1 MPTTDTTVQELVINV
16 GTTAQIEAAI
26 AGGTI
31 TQDMLSITT
40 DGGVVFNLFDFKWTD
55 YNLNDLSWVKADTF
69 SWLDGTVYTNAY
81 NHLVADT
88 SGITAQTE
96 TVGSYT
102 ITYYQ
107 AIDGHKIVLANME
120 QTVSNIYAE
129 SGVAWYYV
137 LDTTNQRFKLP
148 RCSHGAVVEKHT
160 SGTEWYKVYSD
171 GWCEQGDTVSI
182 TTAGQT
188 INLLKAYTN
197 TNYTITSSGGTNK
210 FGNTACY
217 DKDTNS
223 FKAWTSD
230 DETFNAGDLSW
241 VACGYISSPVANTP
255 YKNLYMYVGQYSYSA
270 VEQTAGLNASLFNG
284 KADIDLGNISQTGLT
299 RINNWIANKFY
310 SSGVQN
316 LTKYEDIAS
325 STTTYTAPIDGFIR
339 VKIGAT
345 YSWQLYING
354 EIFQEQSRNDSD
366 SCVTTWV
373 VIPVLRGDVLTR
385 SGSTYH
391 FDGGAMWYFS

>member
-1 MPTTDTTVQELVINV
+1 MSVYKGTSLLAGVATNTISNSNYLLDWKWSDHIINSM
-16 GTTAQIEAAI
+16 EW
-26 AGGTI
+26 
-31 TQDMLSITT
+31 LR
-40 DGGVVFNLFDFKWTD
+40 
-55 YNLNDLSWVKADTF
+55 ADTF
-69 SWLDGTVYTNAY
+69 SWQSGSVYTSVY
-81 NHLVADT
+81 NHLVADNSSGT
-88 SGITAQTE
+88 SQTE

-102 ITYYQ
+102 ISYKL
-107 AIDGHKIVLANME
+107 APDGHKITTDE
-120 QTVSNIYAE
+120 STVANIYNE
-129 SGVAWYYV
+129 TGEAWYYV

-148 RCSHGAVVEKHT
+148 RSSHGNIVEKYQ
-160 SGTEWYKVYSD
+160 SGTEWYRVYSD
-171 GWCEQGDTVSI
+171 GWCEQGGEKSVSYSNA
-182 TTAGQT
+182 TTNVT
-188 INLLKAYTN
+188 LLKTFTD
-197 TNYTITSSGGTNK
+197 TNYSIFASIGGYANNGVAQVSWQSKTSSSFVLYGDYTSSTV
-210 FGNTACY
+210 TAP
-217 DKDTNS
+217 TT
-223 FKAWTSD
+223 WI
-230 DETFNAGDLSW
+230 
-241 VACGYISSPVANTP
+241 ACGYLSSYPENGQ
-255 YKNLYMYVGQYSYSA
+255 YKYLYFYVGEYSQSA
-270 VEQTAGLNASLFNG
+270 TEQTAGLNSSLFNG
-284 KADIDLGNISQTGLT
+284 KADVDLGNLSQTGLT

-345 YSWQLYING
+345 YNWQLYING